1 MCAAQPVRSS
11 YVMHF
16 SNVLGTSSRYSWRS
30 SFELCGEARN
40 RTRARCIR
48 GGRRAVRDG
57 GGVRVVRETAA
68 IRNNRPGKRKKSD
81 EAPRLSRAL
90 GNARDD
96 RARGSR
102 VGGGRSRRGCGGG
115 RAPVLRGDV
124 AGARDFYGRRQAFRE
139 GGWIHRP
146 ARVAV
151 QPLRDAR
158 EGIHGELDAPDGR
171 VEGVAR
177 VVPGAGGD
185 GGVLL
190 RARLGIARAAREL
203 AQLVHGTHRRVR
215 FVRDVLLLHSAR
227 LAHRL
232 KAKGCPRLQI

>member
-1 MCAAQPVRSS
+1 
-11 YVMHF
+11 MHF

-40 RTRARCIR
+40 RTRARCIC
-48 GGRRAVRDG
+48 GVGRAVRDG

-68 IRNNRPGKRKKSD
+68 IRNDRPGKRKKDLTRRPASL
-81 EAPRLSRAL
+81 ARSGTRATI
-90 GNARDD
+90 AR
-96 RARGSR
+96 AGRGW
-102 VGGGRSRRGCGGG
+102 GGRSLRGCGGG
-115 RAPVLRGDV
+115 RAPALRDDV

-215 FVRDVLLLHSAR
+215 FVRDVLLLHRAR